1 MKAEAGAVRPTTR
14 SDEVYALL
22 IENNVS
28 ALLSRETN
36 QHNRIPATA

>member
-1 MKAEAGAVRPTTR
+1 MKVEAQAVRPTTR

-28 ALLSRETN
+28 ALLSQEIN
-36 QHNRIPATA
+36 QHNAIPATA